1 MVVAQRGGDETRKN
15 VRRRGDEE
23 RRRDKKGEEGEEGRR
38 REKKVKTKN
47 VSTVAFYSQ
56 LQKGRIGTWKDKD
69 KQCES
74 NSTPVTS
81 IALSKT

>member
-1 MVVAQRGGDETRKN
+1 MRGRERK
-15 VRRRGDEE
+15 
-23 RRRDKKGEEGEEGRR
+23 GEEGRR

-56 LQKGRIGTWKDKD
+56 LHYQKGRIGNWKDKD